1 MPKVKRTRKRAM
13 SVAAKRVNAATRERS
28 LLVDPN
34 RESTVKVE
42 RTAFSL
48 PSVELSLRNPK
59 KFRVEGYTLPQG
71 YKTTALRT
79 NAPTPGFVYISSL
92 VVANVLGTVGVPE
105 SARPPWRDKLED
117 ERLEEAMRRG
127 EPCIA
132 LDPNVFPGEELR
144 DCGGCYQDAYG
155 EFPFELP
162 TLHPS
167 TRVTLEG
174 FYSGHVPA
182 GYMVEAPFLFTM
194 TFSGYATLF

>member
-1 MPKVKRTRKRAM
+1 MPKVKRTRKGAM
-13 SVAAKRVNAATRERS
+13 SIAAKHVSAATRER
-28 LLVDPN
+28 LLFVHPN
-34 RESTVKVE
+34 RGSTVKVE

-59 KFRVEGYTLPQG
+59 KFRVEGYALPQG

-182 GYMVEAPFLFTM
+182 GYMVEASFLFTM